1 MSLPCL
7 HNPLRIKGYCH
18 NGAIRR
24 VFLSLT
30 IGNSARLASIPRRDI
45 PAERD
50 RHAAIARVETI
61 RGHVRLE
68 VGYPLNSRETKRVA
82 TTEGA
87 LLPVHIGAL
96 APPAPSVGS
105 QP

>member
-50 RHAAIARVETI
+50 RDAAIARVETI
-61 RGHVRLE
+61 RGHVRLA
-68 VGYPLNSRETKRVA
+68 VGDPLNARETIRGDTA
-82 TTEGA
+82 EGEIRSEEHKSE
-87 LLPVHIGAL
+87 LQSLMRN
-96 APPAPSVGS
+96 S
-105 QP
+105 